1 MQALSPLADK
11 LKEHHTRLVFVG
23 SSTVDQMEEFMRS
36 PTVLMSGELY
46 SDPTTSLYKTFHMKR
61 GRFRSLVMPI
71 WNSVSRYGWSGAVEG
86 VKLGLETSHLAGD
99 SWIQGGTLL
108 LNQDGNILYQHQEE
122 HPADW
127 PDMTEV
133 LRVVGL
139 TEVPVDYDRA
149 VSEWMH
155 ARQNARK

>member
-86 VKLGLETSHLAGD
+86 QRKYIFFTYINWHVFANLVVYNHMLVDDYNFKCCSLFGKKT
-99 SWIQGGTLL
+99 QG
-108 LNQDGNILYQHQEE
+108 NNIKKN
-122 HPADW
+122 ADQNFFR
-127 PDMTEV
+127 
-133 LRVVGL
+133 LFL
-139 TEVPVDYDRA
+139 SFINLHVPYDI
-149 VSEWMH
+149 H
-155 ARQNARK
+155 

>member
-11 LKEHHTRLVFVG
+11 LKEHHTRLVFIG

-86 VKLGLETSHLAGD
+86 KRKYIFFTYINWHVFLNLVVCYHMLVDDYNFKCCSLFGKKT
-99 SWIQGGTLL
+99 QG
-108 LNQDGNILYQHQEE
+108 NNIKKTQIKTFSDFFVIYKSTCIIFIS
-122 HPADW
+122 PAN
-127 PDMTEV
+127 
-133 LRVVGL
+133 L
-139 TEVPVDYDRA
+139 
-149 VSEWMH
+149 
-155 ARQNARK
+155 

>member
-46 SDPTTSLYKTFHMKR
+46 SDPTTSLYKSFHMKR

-86 VKLGLETSHLAGD
+86 KRKYIFFTFINWHVFLNLVVCYHMLVDDYNFKCCSLFGKKNTRKQYKKNADQNFFRLFCHL
-99 SWIQGGTLL
+99 
-108 LNQDGNILYQHQEE
+108 
-122 HPADW
+122 
-127 PDMTEV
+127 
-133 LRVVGL
+133 
-139 TEVPVDYDRA
+139 
-149 VSEWMH
+149 
-155 ARQNARK
+155 

>member
-11 LKEHHTRLVFVG
+11 LKEHHTRLVFIG

-46 SDPTTSLYKTFHMKR
+46 SDPTTSLYKSFHMKR

-86 VKLGLETSHLAGD
+86 KRKYIFFTYNWHVFANLVVYYHMLVDDYNFKCCSLFGKKP
-99 SWIQGGTLL
+99 QGNNKQTK
-108 LNQDGNILYQHQEE
+108 N
-122 HPADW
+122 AD
-127 PDMTEV
+127 
-133 LRVVGL
+133 
-139 TEVPVDYDRA
+139 
-149 VSEWMH
+149 
-155 ARQNARK
+155 QNFFRLFCHI

>member
-86 VKLGLETSHLAGD
+86 KQKYIFFTYNWHVFLNLVAYYYMFVDVNNFECCSLWMGAQGNNIKKRRSKLFQTFLSFINLHVPYSL
-99 SWIQGGTLL
+99 
-108 LNQDGNILYQHQEE
+108 
-122 HPADW
+122 
-127 PDMTEV
+127 V
-133 LRVVGL
+133 LQIC
-139 TEVPVDYDRA
+139 D
-149 VSEWMH
+149 
-155 ARQNARK
+155 

>member
-11 LKEHHTRLVFVG
+11 LKDHHTRLVFVG
-23 SSTVDQMEEFMRS
+23 SSTVDQMAEFMRS

-86 VKLGLETSHLAGD
+86 QRKYIFFTYINWHVFLNLVVCYHMLVDDYNFKCCSLFGGKNPQRNNIKKTQIKTFSDFFCHL
-99 SWIQGGTLL
+99 
-108 LNQDGNILYQHQEE
+108 
-122 HPADW
+122 
-127 PDMTEV
+127 
-133 LRVVGL
+133 
-139 TEVPVDYDRA
+139 
-149 VSEWMH
+149 
-155 ARQNARK
+155 

>member
-11 LKEHHTRLVFVG
+11 LKEHHTRLVFIG
-23 SSTVDQMEEFMRS
+23 SSTVDQMEEFLRS
-36 PTVLMSGELY
+36 PTVFMSGELY

-86 VKLGLETSHLAGD
+86 D
-99 SWIQGGTLL
+99 SWIQGGTILL
-108 LNQDGNILYQHQEE
+108 DQDGNILYQHQEE

-133 LRVVGL
+133 LRMVGF